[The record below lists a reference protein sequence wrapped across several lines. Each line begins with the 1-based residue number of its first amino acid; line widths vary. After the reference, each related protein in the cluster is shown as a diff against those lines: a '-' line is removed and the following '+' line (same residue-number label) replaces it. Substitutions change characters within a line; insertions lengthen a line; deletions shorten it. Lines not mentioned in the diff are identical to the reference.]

1 MRVLVTGAYG
11 LIGAACLAR
20 LHRDGHQMVGAGRT
34 LGSARRRAPYAR
46 WVEADYARLIRAED
60 WLALLQGIDAVVNCV
75 GVLQDGARDDV
86 RRVHVEATTA
96 LFAACERAGIRRVI
110 HISAIGASRDAPT
123 AFARTKAEADYDLA
137 GRNLDWVILRPGLV
151 LAPVVYGGTA
161 MLRGLA
167 GLPFAMPL
175 IEADARVQVVSVDD
189 VADTVAHCLRTDI
202 ASKLKWDV
210 AHPQVLTLGAIVGA
224 MRGWLGFPPRPILH
238 APRAFGTVISMFADG
253 LGFLG
258 WRSPARS
265 TALRQLSAGVVGEP
279 GPWMA
284 ATGIAPKSLDDI
296 LARQPSSVADR
307 WFARLFWIK
316 PLAIGG
322 LASFWS
328 LTGFI
333 TLGSGREAAM
343 GHLAAAG
350 FSPALAVPTLVAGAW
365 FDVVLGLALL
375 VRPLARGV
383 LLTML
388 FGSFFYLIVGSIL
401 APQLWSDP
409 LGPFLKVV
417 PLLLAVLFTLAIL
430 DER

>member
-20 LHRDGHQMVGAGRT
+20 LHRDGHELVGAGRT

-86 RRVHVEATTA
+86 RRVQVEATTA
-96 LFAACERAGIRRVI
+96 LFAACEAAGVRHVI

-123 AFARTKAEADYDLA
+123 AFARTKAEAEYDLA

-175 IEADARVQVVSVDD
+175 VEADARVQVVSVDD
-189 VADTVAHCLRTDI
+189 VAQTVAHCLRTDA

-210 AHPQVLTLGAIVGA
+210 AHPQVLTLGAIAGA
-224 MRGWLGFPPRPILH
+224 MRGWLGFPPRPILRV
-238 APRAFGTVISMFADG
+238 PRALGTAISVFADG

-258 WRSPARS
+258 WRSPVRS
-265 TALRQLSAGVVGEP
+265 TALRQLSVGVVGEP
-279 GPWMA
+279 ETWIA
-284 ATGIAPKSLDDI
+284 ATGITPKSLDDI
-296 LARQPSSVADR
+296 LAHQPSSVADR

-322 LASFWS
+322 LALFWS

-350 FSPALAVPTLVAGAW
+350 FSPALAVPALVAGAW
-365 FDVVLGLALL
+365 FDVALGLALL
-375 VRPLARGV
+375 VRPFARGV

-388 FGSFFYLIVGSIL
+388 FGSVFYLIVGSAL

-417 PLLLAVLFTLAIL
+417 PLLIAVLFTLAIL